1 MTTAYTCT
9 VVARGH
15 AVAGGVL
22 GLVALALPAVGVP
35 WPVAIAA
42 AVLVVVTGVQLGTV
56 RLAIGETGILVTAG
70 VIGRARRIPR
80 TRVRTATVVS
90 LSRAR
95 AFGIGLPLRA
105 RTTRLTVR
113 PGPTLV
119 VELDDGEVL
128 RISTAEPARA
138 ADRLVVTTKE
148 SP

>member
-1 MTTAYTCT
+1 VTTAYTST

-35 WPVAIAA
+35 WPVAVAA
-42 AVLVVVTGVQLGTV
+42 AVLLVVTGVRLGTV
-56 RLAIGETGILVTAG
+56 RLAIGETEVRVTAG
-70 VIGRARRIPR
+70 LSGRARRIPR
-80 TRVRTATVVS
+80 ARVRTATAVS
-90 LSRAR
+90 LSRAQTL
-95 AFGIGLPLRA
+95 GLGLPLRT

-119 VELDDGEVL
+119 VALDDGEVL

-138 ADRLVVTTKE
+138 ADRLIVTTKE